1 MRVVIDTNVLIS
13 SIFFGGSPLKLI
25 DEIENRNYITTYVS
39 QEIILEY
46 QLVFRRLQKKY
57 PNKIIDEDKI
67 NRILDSSN
75 LIYVSSNLQLC
86 RDVKDNKFINCA
98 LSAKADYLIT
108 GDNDLLVLKKI
119 NNVSVITIAEFL
131 KILSVS

>member
-75 LIYVSSNLQLC
+75 LIYVSSNLRLC

-131 KILSVS
+131 KVLSVS